1 MYSWTG
7 CRQRWGKR
15 GNYHIERG
23 EDGGEGFKIDLIFL
37 DPLHPSSPP
46 CFLSFQ
52 FFFAVYSEHALS
64 CFVRHKESTEKSWNG
79 DGREDGARLW
89 GKVNSELVFGEG
101 PSRRCPLKKK
111 CCWHRSRAND
121 FRGSCRP
128 PVSNSG
134 LALRRDSAVVCF
146 PLLDKHSAH
155 WLICDDWQVFE
166 GRKRLSQEC
175 GRHLKKFFLKNRPLM
190 HLVRL

>member
-1 MYSWTG
+1 MFTGSFLILLKLQIIIIKKNNHAEGPHFFFLLFSRTSTFNPLQRAACNFFCCDVGGLAGGESRDFCVQNTTEEMYPWTG

-101 PSRRCPLKKK
+101 SSRRCPLKKK
-111 CCWHRSRAND
+111 ML
-121 FRGSCRP
+121 
-128 PVSNSG
+128 
-134 LALRRDSAVVCF
+134 LA
-146 PLLDKHSAH
+146 
-155 WLICDDWQVFE
+155 
-166 GRKRLSQEC
+166 
-175 GRHLKKFFLKNRPLM
+175 
-190 HLVRL
+190 